1 MHEESIE
8 VETEHGDTLTV
19 QVFSKHA
26 DRIVVIL
33 GEGQHCVKC
42 TLSPTPNGRAYAGS
56 VMGREIVYA
65 RSPEQVQKEI
75 ELHNPNLR
83 PRNR

>member
-1 MHEESIE
+1 MHQESIE

-42 TLSPTPNGRAYAGS
+42 TLNPTPNGRAFSGS

-65 RSPEQVQKEI
+65 RSPEQVQADI
-75 ELHNPNLR
+75 DRLNPR
-83 PRNR
+83 QGRNR

>member
-1 MHEESIE
+1 MHQESIE

-19 QVFSKHA
+19 EVFSKHA

-33 GEGQHCVKC
+33 GEGIHCVKC

-56 VMGREIVYA
+56 VMGRELVYA
-65 RSPEQVQKEI
+65 RSPEQVQAEI
-75 ELHNPNLR
+75 ALHNPNLK
-83 PRNR
+83 PRHR